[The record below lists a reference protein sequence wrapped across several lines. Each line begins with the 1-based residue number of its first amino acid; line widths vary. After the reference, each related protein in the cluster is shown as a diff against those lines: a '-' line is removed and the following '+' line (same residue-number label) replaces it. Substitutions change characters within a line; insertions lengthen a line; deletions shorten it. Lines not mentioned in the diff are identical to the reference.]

1 MDGTGF
7 KEGLSVPQTET
18 VDDSVDGSLDI
29 LDPSQESPSDIM
41 RQLEVTSEEAIAAAN
56 KRINQINK
64 RISGIEASLR
74 APGLSEGEKDK
85 LQVDL
90 LWGKVD
96 MAKKEG
102 ERSKKV
108 VDQVNQFIKP
118 RFESG
123 KTLALDI
130 PDSGFGRYE
139 VESFDASTGEY
150 QLKKDGASVKVD
162 RLVVET
168 SVSAKSLP
176 VLENDYIPGS
186 GRVYEVSGDNV
197 RLSGK
202 DESIPLKDVQREMAR
217 YLDTGLVA
225 KQELTQAKAF
235 EENLM
240 NQIVERDK
248 NNANKKIDE
257 VRNRIDN
264 IFKNA
269 A

>member
-1 MDGTGF
+1 MDGSETRGM
-7 KEGLSVPQTET
+7 EQYISTTET
-18 VDDSVDGSLDI
+18 LDDSISPED
-29 LDPSQESPSDIM
+29 ESPSAVM
-41 RQLEVTSEEAIAAAN
+41 EAQEQATNEAIAAAD

-64 RISGIEASLR
+64 RISGIEKSLQI
-74 APGLSEGEKDK
+74 PDLSEGEKDK

-96 MAKKEG
+96 MAKKVG
-102 ERSKKV
+102 EKSRKI
-108 VDQVNQFIKP
+108 VDQVNKSIKP

-123 KTLALDI
+123 KTLTLDI
-130 PDSGFGRYE
+130 PDAGFGRYE

-150 QLKKDGASVKVD
+150 QLKKDGASTKVD

-176 VLENDYIPGS
+176 VLENDYIPGL

-202 DESIPLKDVQREMAR
+202 DESMPLKDVQREMAR

-225 KQELTQAKAF
+225 KKEFTQAKTS
-235 EENLM
+235 EENFM
-240 NQIVERDK
+240 NQIIDTDKQQTER
-248 NNANKKIDE
+248 KIGDA
-257 VRNRIDN
+257 RNVIDN
-264 IFKNA
+264 IFKKA